1 VILTRLAAATLAAV
15 SLVGFSTRQAGSQAT
30 SSDDAQSSSGAQ
42 VFAHSCLSCHDGN
55 DARAP
60 GLAAMRGR
68 APQAIV
74 DALTAGSMRYQ
85 GLALSGDERR
95 AVAEYITGRP
105 LRGTVSGATLGRCA
119 ARPALAE
126 SAARPQWNGWGP
138 TIANTHAQAAAQ
150 AGVTAEQVPALEL
163 KWAFGFPDATSAW
176 AQPTIAGGRLF
187 VGSQNGT
194 VYSLDA
200 RTGCIIWTFAAHG
213 GVRASVSIG
222 PRGAARTPSYAA
234 YFSDQNGYAYAVD
247 ASTGSL
253 LWSRKVDE
261 HPLVRLTGSP
271 TLYDGR
277 LYVPTSSY
285 EEGGKPPG
293 YACCT
298 FRGSLV
304 ALDAPTGDEVWKAY
318 TIPERPTL
326 IREYAGGTQIWAP
339 SGGAI
344 WSAPTIDVKR
354 GAIYVGVG
362 NTYSGKA
369 QPTTD
374 AIVAL
379 DLKTGALRWAR
390 QMMPGERDVFG
401 CTPGELNCGLK
412 AGPDFDFGA
421 SPVLVTSPSGHDL
434 IVAGQKSGV
443 AYALDP
449 DRKGQQVWRYRA
461 GGGSG
466 LGGIQWGLAADGT
479 QAYFPIADIY
489 SDMPGGMHAVSLAT
503 GKRAWFTPPPPPAC
517 GRPGRACSGAQF
529 SAVTVIPGVVFSPSN
544 DGAVRAYSTKDGAI
558 IWTYDANHE
567 FKTLNG
573 VRAKGGS
580 MNGPAPVVAGGM
592 VYVSSGYGAFGL
604 RPGNVLLAFGV
615 P

>member
-1 VILTRLAAATLAAV
+1 M
-15 SLVGFSTRQAGSQAT
+15 Q
-30 SSDDAQSSSGAQ
+30 
-42 VFAHSCLSCHDGN
+42 SCLTCHDGN

-60 GLAAMRGR
+60 GLGAMRGR

-85 GLALSGDERR
+85 GLALSGEERR
-95 AVAEYITGRP
+95 WVAEYITGRT
-105 LRGTVSGATLGRCA
+105 LRGSVSGATLGRCPSRA
-119 ARPALAE
+119 PLGDPASNPL
-126 SAARPQWNGWGP
+126 WNGWGP
-138 TIANTHAQAAAQ
+138 TIENTHAASEAL
-150 AGVTAEQVPALEL
+150 AGVTADEVPHLQL

-176 AQPTIAGGRLF
+176 AQPTVAGGRLF

-200 RTGCIIWTFAAHG
+200 KTGCIVWTFTAHA

-222 PRGAARTPSYAA
+222 GRGGSGRGAGWAA

-247 ASTGSL
+247 AATGTL
-253 LWSRKVDE
+253 LWSRKVDD
-261 HPLVRLTGSP
+261 HPLVRLTGAP
-271 TLYDGR
+271 VLHEGR

-298 FRGSLV
+298 FRGAIV
-304 ALDAPTGDEVWKAY
+304 ALGAETGEEIWKAY
-318 TIPERPTL
+318 TILDRPTL
-326 IREYAGGTQIWAP
+326 QREYADGTELWAP

-344 WSAPTIDVKR
+344 WSAPTIDVRR
-354 GAIYVGVG
+354 GAIYAGVG
-362 NTYSGKA
+362 NTYSGRP

-374 AIVAL
+374 AIVAF
-379 DLKTGALRWAR
+379 DLKTGEMRWAR
-390 QMMPGERDVFG
+390 QFPPGERDVFG
-401 CTPGELNCGLK
+401 CTPGELNCGAK

-421 SPVLVTSPSGHDL
+421 SPALVKSPSGREL
-434 IVAGQKSGV
+434 IVVAQKSGV

-449 DRKGQQVWRYRA
+449 DRKGRQVWRYRA

-466 LGGIQWGLAADGT
+466 LGGIQWGFAVDGR
-479 QAYFPIADIY
+479 QAYFPVADIY
-489 SDMPGGMHAVSLAT
+489 EERPGGLHAVSLAT
-503 GKRAWFTPPPPPAC
+503 GKRVWFTPPPAPAC
-517 GRPGRACSGAQF
+517 GKPGRACSGAQF
-529 SAVTVIPGVVFSPSN
+529 SAVTAMPGIVFSPSN
-544 DGAVRAYSTKDGAI
+544 DGAVRAYSTRDGAI
-558 IWTYDANHE
+558 VWTYDANHD

-604 RPGNVLLAFGV
+604 RPGNVLLAFGA
-615 P
+615 PSKESRQP